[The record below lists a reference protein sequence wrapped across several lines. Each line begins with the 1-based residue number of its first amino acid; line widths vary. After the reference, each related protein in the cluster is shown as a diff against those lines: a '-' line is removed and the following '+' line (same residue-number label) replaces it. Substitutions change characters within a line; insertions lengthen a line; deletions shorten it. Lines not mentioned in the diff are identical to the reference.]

1 MFPLIHLGRLIGGRY
16 AVDCH
21 SLVCAC
27 GAYQED
33 KKYLEANVSIFVSSQ
48 FPCRRSI
55 PSGAGYSGGQ
65 IQGTVTDANGSVVSG
80 GTVEAVQTDSGLHRT
95 VTSGADGGYN

>member
-16 AVDCH
+16 AVDCY

-48 FPCRRSI
+48 FPCRRSV
-55 PSGAGYSGGQ
+55 PSGTGYRRWTNSRDHYGSERIGRVRSNGG
-65 IQGTVTDANGSVVSG
+65 G
-80 GTVEAVQTDSGLHRT
+80 GTNGFRASPH
-95 VTSGADGGYN
+95 GYEQR